1 MFEGEMASLEAI
13 QKTNIVRVPQ
23 PIKIIDLPGGG
34 AMFVMEYLKMKHLNK
49 YVCTSLSFY
58 YVLGHIFLYLTVSWK
73 TSCEETLFSQSWSLY
88 LSISVSLC
96 VYVYILKIYISI
108 YVCVYTAFPYFALP

>member
-58 YVLGHIFLYLTVSWK
+58 YVLGHIFLHLTVSWK
-73 TSCEETLFSQSWSLY
+73 TSCEEPLYSLRAGAYICQY
-88 LSISVSLC
+88 LCLC
-96 VYVYILKIYISI
+96 VCMCTY
-108 YVCVYTAFPYFALP
+108 